1 MPSDDGQVGVV
12 DERTAGSN
20 GMFEGGKSNI
30 VGSERE

>member
-1 MPSDDGQVGVV
+1 VPSDDGQVGVV